1 LINAYNLDAVTAQY
15 FFNSQNSDDNYAMFE
30 SFNLIN
36 KLNELSEK
44 HILFIHGSA
53 DGKTNQIKTLIV

>member
-1 LINAYNLDAVTAQY
+1 MRAEYL
-15 FFNSQNSDDNYAMFE
+15 FNSWNSHNYAMLE

-36 KLNELSEK
+36 KLNKLIDK

-53 DGKTNQIKTLIV
+53 DGKMNQIQTLIV